1 MSTDKDLDKAKASAM
16 DDVQIKESRIPNF
29 TVQKKA
35 GVSKSAEAEAQ
46 PTGQKA
52 NDIDNIV
59 SMPKLRVLR
68 GGGAEIPEFGVKK
81 SSIQQEL
88 DVSASKK
95 VDKKFDANVGVDKDG
110 VNASVGFSMSSS
122 TEVKAGVAE
131 KLDKEQVLAEVQAK
145 GKDGKVPLDELSK
158 VLLRQMGVKP
168 EDIENLE
175 ALDAEQRAQAVARI
189 SEQFSVALREE
200 KGTEIRGGISVGGR
214 GRGAAAPEG
223 GGGATASV
231 GGVIANEVAATGG
244 ALIGGIASLAGGSV
258 RLAGAAAGALG
269 RGVAALG
276 QGLMGRRTQPFEVVS
291 VLPTI
296 SEYRVKKVEE
306 AARNYDKAVDSFWK
320 VPPMAA
326 MRKEIEERARQ
337 TGLSVPDAMEKMK
350 PGGEWADLH
359 DKFVQGVAASPDAIQ
374 SKVAMDKAL
383 SSWVRQYDHG
393 TEELLGAD
401 IEGNPS
407 HKKAKERIEASL
419 ASMEGK
425 TAQTPVFGGESESH
439 AERLKAAVAAIMER
453 IKEFF
458 HSVGQRFS
466 GAEADHATP

>member
-16 DDVQIKESRIPNF
+16 DDVKIKESKIPNF
-29 TVQKKA
+29 TVQKKTDA
-35 GVSKSAEAEAQ
+35 SKSAKAAAQ

-88 DVSASKK
+88 DVSATKK

-122 TEVKAGVAE
+122 TEVKAGMAA

-175 ALDAEQRAQAVARI
+175 ALDAEERAQAVARI
-189 SEQFSVALREE
+189 SEQFSMALREE
-200 KGTEIRGGISVGGR
+200 KGTEIRGGLSVGGR
-214 GRGAAAPEG
+214 GRGADAPE
-223 GGGATASV
+223 GGATASV

-276 QGLMGRRTQPFEVVS
+276 QGLMGRRAQPFEVVS

-337 TGLSVPDAMEKMK
+337 TGLSVPDAMAKMK

-359 DKFVQGVAASPDAIQ
+359 DKFVEGVAASPDAIQ

-419 ASMEGK
+419 AAMEGK

-439 AERLKAAVAAIMER
+439 AERLKAAVAAIIER

-458 HSVGQRFS
+458 HAVGQRFS
-466 GAEADHATP
+466 GAEADHAAP

>member
-16 DDVQIKESRIPNF
+16 DDVKIKESRIPNF

-35 GVSKSAEAEAQ
+35 GVSKSAKAEAQ

-122 TEVKAGVAE
+122 TEVKAGVAA

-175 ALDAEQRAQAVARI
+175 ALDAEERAQAVARI
-189 SEQFSVALREE
+189 SEQFSAALREE
-200 KGTEIRGGISVGGR
+200 KGTEIRGGVSAGG
-214 GRGAAAPEG
+214 
-223 GGGATASV
+223 TV
-231 GGVIANEVAATGG
+231 ANELVATGG

-276 QGLMGRRTQPFEVVS
+276 QGLMGRRAQPFEVVS

-337 TGLSVPDAMEKMK
+337 TGLSVPDAMAKMK

-401 IEGNPS
+401 VEGNPS
-407 HKKAKERIEASL
+407 HKKAKERIDASL
-419 ASMEGK
+419 EAMEGK
-425 TAQTPVFGGESESH
+425 TAQTPVFGGETESH
-439 AERLKAAVAAIMER
+439 AERLKASAGAIMER
-453 IKEFF
+453 IKELF
-458 HSVGQRFS
+458 HAVGQRFS
-466 GAEADHATP
+466 GAEADHAAP

>member
-1 MSTDKDLDKAKASAM
+1 MSTDKDVDKAKGSAM
-16 DDVQIKESRIPNF
+16 DDVKIKESKIPNF

-35 GVSKSAEAEAQ
+35 DASKSAKATAQ

-59 SMPKLRVLR
+59 SMPKLRVLK

-81 SSIQQEL
+81 SSTQQQL
-88 DVSASKK
+88 DVSATQK

-122 TEVKAGVAE
+122 TEVKAGVAAT
-131 KLDKEQVLAEVQAK
+131 LDKEQVLAEVQAK

-158 VLLRQMGVKP
+158 VLLRKMGVKP

-175 ALDAEQRAQAVARI
+175 ALDAEERAQAVARI

-200 KGTEIRGGISVGGR
+200 KGTEVRAGVSAGGTV
-214 GRGAAAPEG
+214 
-223 GGGATASV
+223 
-231 GGVIANEVAATGG
+231 ANELVATGG

-276 QGLMGRRTQPFEVVS
+276 QGLMGRRTQPYEVVS

-337 TGLSVPDAMEKMK
+337 TGLSVPDAMAKMK

-359 DKFVQGVAASPDAIQ
+359 DKFVEGVAASPDAIQ

-401 IEGNPS
+401 VEGNPS
-407 HKKAKERIEASL
+407 HKKAKERIDASL
-419 ASMEGK
+419 EAMEGK
-425 TAQTPVFGGESESH
+425 TAQTPVFGGETESH
-439 AERLKAAVAAIMER
+439 AERLKASVAAIIER

-458 HSVGQRFS
+458 HAVGQRFS
-466 GAEADHATP
+466 GAEADHAAP

>member
-1 MSTDKDLDKAKASAM
+1 MSRDKDLDKAKATEM
-16 DDVQIKESRIPNF
+16 DEVKIKESKIPNF
-29 TVQKKA
+29 TVQKKVGA
-35 GVSKSAEAEAQ
+35 SKSSK
-46 PTGQKA
+46 PTEPDSTVPGG
-52 NDIDNIV
+52 DIDNII
-59 SMPKLRVLR
+59 SMPRMRVLR
-68 GGGAEIPEFGVKK
+68 GGGASIPVIEK
-81 SSIQQEL
+81 SSLKQSL
-88 DVSASKK
+88 DVSTSQQEST
-95 VDKKFDANVGVDKDG
+95 KFDANVGVNKDG
-110 VNASVGFSMSSS
+110 VNASVGFSMSKS
-122 TEVKAGVAE
+122 TEVKTGVAATI
-131 KLDKEQVLAEVQAK
+131 DKEKVLAEVQAK

-175 ALDAEQRAQAVARI
+175 ALDAAERAQAVARI
-189 SEQFSVALREE
+189 SEQFSVALRGE

-214 GRGAAAPEG
+214 GRGAPSPEG
-223 GGGATASV
+223 GASSSV
-231 GGVIANEVAATGG
+231 GGAIANEVAATGG

-269 RGVAALG
+269 RSVAALG
-276 QGLMGRRTQPFEVVS
+276 QGLMSKRARPFDVVS

-320 VPPMAA
+320 APPMAV

-337 TGLSVPDAMEKMK
+337 TGLSVPDAMAKMK

-359 DKFVQGVAASPDAIQ
+359 DKFVKEVAASPDATH

-401 IEGNPS
+401 VEGNPG
-407 HKKAKERIEASL
+407 HKKARNRIEATKD
-419 ASMEGK
+419 AMEAK
-425 TAQTPVFGGESESH
+425 AAESPVFGGESESH
-439 AERLKAAVAAIMER
+439 AERLKAAVEAIMER
-453 IKEFF
+453 IKEIL
-458 HSVGQRFS
+458 HAVGQRFS
-466 GAEADHATP
+466 GAEADHAAP

>member
-16 DDVQIKESRIPNF
+16 DDVKIKESKIPNF
-29 TVQKKA
+29 TVQKKTDA
-35 GVSKSAEAEAQ
+35 SKSAKAAAQ

-88 DVSASKK
+88 DVSATKK

-122 TEVKAGVAE
+122 TEVKAGMAA

-175 ALDAEQRAQAVARI
+175 ALDAEERAQAVARI
-189 SEQFSVALREE
+189 SEQFSMALREE
-200 KGTEIRGGISVGGR
+200 KGTEIRGGLSVGGR
-214 GRGAAAPEG
+214 GRGADAPE
-223 GGGATASV
+223 GGATASV
-231 GGVIANEVAATGG
+231 GGVIANEIAATGG

-276 QGLMGRRTQPFEVVS
+276 QGLMGRRAQPFEVVS

-337 TGLSVPDAMEKMK
+337 TGLSVPDAMAKMK

-359 DKFVQGVAASPDAIQ
+359 DKFVEGVAASPDAIQ

-419 ASMEGK
+419 AAMEGK

-439 AERLKAAVAAIMER
+439 AERLKAAVAAIIER

-458 HSVGQRFS
+458 HAVGQRFS
-466 GAEADHATP
+466 GAEADHAAP

>member
-1 MSTDKDLDKAKASAM
+1 MSTDKDLEKAKASVM
-16 DDVQIKESRIPNF
+16 DDVKIKESKIPNF
-29 TVQKKA
+29 SVLKKA
-35 GVSKSAEAEAQ
+35 EASNSAKASAQ

-52 NDIDNIV
+52 NDVDNIV

-81 SSIQQEL
+81 SSIQQQL
-88 DVSASKK
+88 DVSATQK

-122 TEVKAGVAE
+122 TEVKAGVAAT
-131 KLDKEQVLAEVQAK
+131 LDKEQVLAEVQAK

-158 VLLRQMGVKP
+158 VLLRKMGVKP

-175 ALDAEQRAQAVARI
+175 ALDAEERAQAVARI
-189 SEQFSVALREE
+189 SEQFSAALREE
-200 KGTEIRGGISVGGR
+200 KGTEIRGGVSAGVSAGG
-214 GRGAAAPEG
+214 
-223 GGGATASV
+223 TV
-231 GGVIANEVAATGG
+231 ANELVATGG

-276 QGLMGRRTQPFEVVS
+276 QGLMGRRTQPYEVVS

-337 TGLSVPDAMEKMK
+337 TGLSVPDAMAKMK

-401 IEGNPS
+401 VEGNPS

-419 ASMEGK
+419 AAMEGK

-458 HSVGQRFS
+458 HAVGQRFS

>member
-16 DDVQIKESRIPNF
+16 DDVKIKESRIPNF

-35 GVSKSAEAEAQ
+35 GVSKSAKAAAQ

-88 DVSASKK
+88 DVSATKK

-122 TEVKAGVAE
+122 TEVKAGMAA

-175 ALDAEQRAQAVARI
+175 ALDAEERAQAVARI
-189 SEQFSVALREE
+189 SEQFSMALREE
-200 KGTEIRGGISVGGR
+200 KGTEIRGGLSVGGR
-214 GRGAAAPEG
+214 GRGADAPE
-223 GGGATASV
+223 GGATASV

-276 QGLMGRRTQPFEVVS
+276 QGLMGRRAQPFEVVS

-337 TGLSVPDAMEKMK
+337 TGLSVPDAMAKMK

-401 IEGNPS
+401 VEGNPS
-407 HKKAKERIEASL
+407 HKKAKERIDASL
-419 ASMEGK
+419 EAMEGK
-425 TAQTPVFGGESESH
+425 TAQTPVFGGETESH
-439 AERLKAAVAAIMER
+439 AERLKASVAAIIER

-458 HSVGQRFS
+458 HAVGQRFS
-466 GAEADHATP
+466 GAEADHAAP

>member
-1 MSTDKDLDKAKASAM
+1 M
-16 DDVQIKESRIPNF
+16 
-29 TVQKKA
+29 
-35 GVSKSAEAEAQ
+35 
-46 PTGQKA
+46 
-52 NDIDNIV
+52 
-59 SMPKLRVLR
+59 
-68 GGGAEIPEFGVKK
+68 
-81 SSIQQEL
+81 
-88 DVSASKK
+88 
-95 VDKKFDANVGVDKDG
+95 
-110 VNASVGFSMSSS
+110 
-122 TEVKAGVAE
+122 
-131 KLDKEQVLAEVQAK
+131 
-145 GKDGKVPLDELSK
+145 
-158 VLLRQMGVKP
+158 
-168 EDIENLE
+168 
-175 ALDAEQRAQAVARI
+175 
-189 SEQFSVALREE
+189 
-200 KGTEIRGGISVGGR
+200 
-214 GRGAAAPEG
+214 
-223 GGGATASV
+223 
-231 GGVIANEVAATGG
+231 
-244 ALIGGIASLAGGSV
+244 

-276 QGLMGRRTQPFEVVS
+276 QGLMGRRAQPFEVVS

-337 TGLSVPDAMEKMK
+337 TGLSVPDAMAKMK

-401 IEGNPS
+401 VEGNPS

-419 ASMEGK
+419 AAMEGK

-458 HSVGQRFS
+458 HAVGQRFS
-466 GAEADHATP
+466 GAEADHAAP

>member
-16 DDVQIKESRIPNF
+16 DDVKIKESRIPNF

-35 GVSKSAEAEAQ
+35 GVSKSAKAEAQ

-122 TEVKAGVAE
+122 TEVKAGVAA

-175 ALDAEQRAQAVARI
+175 ALDAEERAQAVARI
-189 SEQFSVALREE
+189 SEQFSMALREE
-200 KGTEIRGGISVGGR
+200 KGTEIRGGLSVGGR
-214 GRGAAAPEG
+214 GRGADAPE
-223 GGGATASV
+223 GGATASV

-276 QGLMGRRTQPFEVVS
+276 QGLMGRRAQPFEVVS

-337 TGLSVPDAMEKMK
+337 TGLSVPDAMAKMK

-401 IEGNPS
+401 VEGNPS

-419 ASMEGK
+419 AAMEGK

-458 HSVGQRFS
+458 HAVGQRFS
-466 GAEADHATP
+466 GAEADHAAP

>member
-16 DDVQIKESRIPNF
+16 DDVKIKESRIPNF

-35 GVSKSAEAEAQ
+35 GVSKSAKAEAQ

-68 GGGAEIPEFGVKK
+68 GGGVEIPEFGVKK

-95 VDKKFDANVGVDKDG
+95 VDKQFDANVGVDKDG

-122 TEVKAGVAE
+122 TEVKAGVAAT
-131 KLDKEQVLAEVQAK
+131 LDKEQVLAEVQAK

-158 VLLRQMGVKP
+158 VLLRKMGVKP

-175 ALDAEQRAQAVARI
+175 ALDAEERAQAVARI
-189 SEQFSVALREE
+189 SEQFSAALREE
-200 KGTEIRGGISVGGR
+200 KGTEIRGGVSAGG
-214 GRGAAAPEG
+214 
-223 GGGATASV
+223 TV
-231 GGVIANEVAATGG
+231 ANELVATGG

-276 QGLMGRRTQPFEVVS
+276 QGLMGRRTQPYEVVS

-350 PGGEWADLH
+350 PGGDWADLH

-401 IEGNPS
+401 VEGNPS
-407 HKKAKERIEASL
+407 HKKAKERIDASL
-419 ASMEGK
+419 EAMEGK
-425 TAQTPVFGGESESH
+425 TAQTPVFGGETESH
-439 AERLKAAVAAIMER
+439 AERLKASVAAIIER

-458 HSVGQRFS
+458 HAVGQRFS
-466 GAEADHATP
+466 GAEADHAAP

>member
-16 DDVQIKESRIPNF
+16 DDVKIKESRIPNF

-35 GVSKSAEAEAQ
+35 GVSKSAKAEAQ

-59 SMPKLRVLR
+59 SMPKLRILR

-122 TEVKAGVAE
+122 TEVKAGVAA

-175 ALDAEQRAQAVARI
+175 ALDAEERAQAVARI

-200 KGTEIRGGISVGGR
+200 KGAEIRGGISVGGR
-214 GRGAAAPEG
+214 GRGAAAPE
-223 GGGATASV
+223 GGATASV

-276 QGLMGRRTQPFEVVS
+276 QGLMGRRAQPFEVVS

-401 IEGNPS
+401 VEGNPS

-419 ASMEGK
+419 AAMEGK

-458 HSVGQRFS
+458 HAVGQRFS

>member
-1 MSTDKDLDKAKASAM
+1 MSTDKDVDKAKGSAM
-16 DDVQIKESRIPNF
+16 DDVKIKESKIPNF

-35 GVSKSAEAEAQ
+35 DASKSAKATAQ

-59 SMPKLRVLR
+59 SMPKLRVLK

-81 SSIQQEL
+81 SSTQQQL
-88 DVSASKK
+88 DVSATQK
-95 VDKKFDANVGVDKDG
+95 VDKKFDANLGVDKDG

-122 TEVKAGVAE
+122 TEVKAGVAAT
-131 KLDKEQVLAEVQAK
+131 LDKEQVLAEVQAK

-158 VLLRQMGVKP
+158 VLLRKMGVKP

-175 ALDAEQRAQAVARI
+175 ALDAEERAQAVARI
-189 SEQFSVALREE
+189 SEQFSAALREE
-200 KGTEIRGGISVGGR
+200 KGTEVRAGVSAGGTV
-214 GRGAAAPEG
+214 
-223 GGGATASV
+223 
-231 GGVIANEVAATGG
+231 ANELVATGG

-276 QGLMGRRTQPFEVVS
+276 QGLMGRRTQPYEVVS

-337 TGLSVPDAMEKMK
+337 TGLSVPDAMAKMK

-383 SSWVRQYDHG
+383 SSWVRQYDRG

-401 IEGNPS
+401 VEGNPS
-407 HKKAKERIEASL
+407 HKKAKERIDASL
-419 ASMEGK
+419 EAMEGK
-425 TAQTPVFGGESESH
+425 TAQTPVFGGETESH
-439 AERLKAAVAAIMER
+439 AERLKASVAAIIER

-458 HSVGQRFS
+458 HAVGQRFS
-466 GAEADHATP
+466 GAEADHAAP

>member
-1 MSTDKDLDKAKASAM
+1 MSTDKDVDKAKGSAM
-16 DDVQIKESRIPNF
+16 DDVKIKESKIPNF

-35 GVSKSAEAEAQ
+35 DASKSAKATAQ

-81 SSIQQEL
+81 SSVQQEL

-122 TEVKAGVAE
+122 TEVKAGVAAT
-131 KLDKEQVLAEVQAK
+131 LDKEQVLAEVQAK

-158 VLLRQMGVKP
+158 VLLRKMGVKP

-175 ALDAEQRAQAVARI
+175 ALDAEERAQAVARI
-189 SEQFSVALREE
+189 SEQFSAALREE
-200 KGTEIRGGISVGGR
+200 KGTEIRGGVSAGG
-214 GRGAAAPEG
+214 
-223 GGGATASV
+223 TV
-231 GGVIANEVAATGG
+231 ANELVATGG

-276 QGLMGRRTQPFEVVS
+276 QGLMGRRTQPYEVVS

-337 TGLSVPDAMEKMK
+337 TGLSVPDAMAKMK

-401 IEGNPS
+401 VEGNPS
-407 HKKAKERIEASL
+407 HKKAKERIDASL
-419 ASMEGK
+419 EAMEGK
-425 TAQTPVFGGESESH
+425 TAQTPVFGGETESH
-439 AERLKAAVAAIMER
+439 AERLKASVAAIIER

-458 HSVGQRFS
+458 HAVGQRFS
-466 GAEADHATP
+466 GAEADHAAP

>member
-1 MSTDKDLDKAKASAM
+1 MSTDKDVDKAKGSAM
-16 DDVQIKESRIPNF
+16 DDVKIKESKIPNF

-35 GVSKSAEAEAQ
+35 DASKSAKATAQ

-59 SMPKLRVLR
+59 SMPKLRVLK

-81 SSIQQEL
+81 SSTQQQL
-88 DVSASKK
+88 DVSATQK

-122 TEVKAGVAE
+122 TEVKAGVAAT
-131 KLDKEQVLAEVQAK
+131 LDKEQVLAEVQAK

-158 VLLRQMGVKP
+158 VLLRKMGVKP

-175 ALDAEQRAQAVARI
+175 ALDAEERAQAVARI
-189 SEQFSVALREE
+189 SEQFSAALREE
-200 KGTEIRGGISVGGR
+200 KGTEVRAGVSAGGTV
-214 GRGAAAPEG
+214 
-223 GGGATASV
+223 
-231 GGVIANEVAATGG
+231 ANELVATGG

-276 QGLMGRRTQPFEVVS
+276 QGLMGRRTQPYEVVS

-337 TGLSVPDAMEKMK
+337 TGLSVPDAMAKMK

-359 DKFVQGVAASPDAIQ
+359 DKFVEGVAASPDAIQ

-401 IEGNPS
+401 VEGNPS
-407 HKKAKERIEASL
+407 HKKAKERIDASL
-419 ASMEGK
+419 EAMEGK
-425 TAQTPVFGGESESH
+425 TAQTPVFGGETESH
-439 AERLKAAVAAIMER
+439 AERLKASVAAIIER

-458 HSVGQRFS
+458 HAVGQRFS
-466 GAEADHATP
+466 GAEADHAAP

>member
-1 MSTDKDLDKAKASAM
+1 MSTDKDLDKAKDSAM
-16 DDVQIKESRIPNF
+16 DDVKIKESKIPNF
-29 TVQKKA
+29 AVLKKA
-35 GVSKSAEAEAQ
+35 EASNSAKASAQ

-52 NDIDNIV
+52 NDVDNIV

-88 DVSASKK
+88 DVSATKK

-122 TEVKAGVAE
+122 TEVKAGVAAT
-131 KLDKEQVLAEVQAK
+131 LDKEQVLAEVQAK

-158 VLLRQMGVKP
+158 VLLRKMGVKP

-175 ALDAEQRAQAVARI
+175 ALDAEERAQAVARI
-189 SEQFSVALREE
+189 SEQFSAALREE
-200 KGTEIRGGISVGGR
+200 KGAEIRGGISVGGR
-214 GRGAAAPEG
+214 GGRGAAAPE
-223 GGGATASV
+223 GGATASV

-276 QGLMGRRTQPFEVVS
+276 QGLMGRRAQPFEVVS

-401 IEGNPS
+401 VEGNPS

-419 ASMEGK
+419 AAMEGK

-458 HSVGQRFS
+458 HAVGQRFS

>member
-16 DDVQIKESRIPNF
+16 DDVKIKESKIPNF

-35 GVSKSAEAEAQ
+35 DASKSAKAAAQ

-88 DVSASKK
+88 DVSATKK

-122 TEVKAGVAE
+122 TEVKAGMAA

-175 ALDAEQRAQAVARI
+175 ALDAEERAQAVARI
-189 SEQFSVALREE
+189 SEQFSMALREE
-200 KGTEIRGGISVGGR
+200 KGTEIRGGLSVGGR
-214 GRGAAAPEG
+214 GRGADAPE
-223 GGGATASV
+223 GGATASV

-276 QGLMGRRTQPFEVVS
+276 QGLMGRRAQPFEVVS

-337 TGLSVPDAMEKMK
+337 TGLSVPDAMAKMK

-359 DKFVQGVAASPDAIQ
+359 DKFVEGVAASPDAIQ

-419 ASMEGK
+419 AAMEGK

-458 HSVGQRFS
+458 HAVGQRFS
-466 GAEADHATP
+466 GAEADHAAP